1 VGLIDDAL
9 AARLLPGPTCAVQ
22 RILATRPDVAD
33 DLSTMLRDKDTFSA
47 AMIISAATRNGLEHL
62 SRFTIERHRK
72 NECRNCKNA
81 GVLWG

>member
-1 VGLIDDAL
+1 
-9 AARLLPGPTCAVQ
+9 
-22 RILATRPDVAD
+22 
-33 DLSTMLRDKDTFSA
+33 MLRDKDTFSA